1 MSWNFSFRAPD
12 KDRAHELLSSRTDCP
27 ESWKSVIGDAI
38 EGIPD
43 NHEVDIQ
50 STGHI
55 TVPPA
60 EGGSNGTFS
69 VNPVQPATLD
79 TSRGTK

>member
-12 KDRAHELLSSRTDCP
+12 KDRAHELLNSQANVP
-27 ESWKSVIGDAI
+27 QKWKDALGDAI

-43 NHEVDIQ
+43 DHEIDVQ

-69 VNPVQPATLD
+69 VTPVPPATLD